1 VAHALRRDPAA
12 GRWLDRSAR
21 GAGALNAPVLA
32 AWTEYLG
39 AFVAQQHGAP
49 DAPARADRARTLAR
63 AAGLVGVDA
72 MLARRLGVGGGRAPT
87 PRGVVIRCLGSFG
100 IGVAGTELTLPPLR
114 PLPRTLLLLL
124 ALHQGR
130 DVHRE
135 VLIDL
140 LWPGTPVDAAVH
152 RLHAAASS
160 VRRCLAGAG
169 LGGDVVRRHGS
180 AYSLLVEG
188 AILDVAE
195 FEAALR
201 EASKCEARGD
211 QRGAL
216 AAGLKALEAYQGDLL
231 GEAGPA
237 EWVVG
242 ERDRLRVAA
251 ATAAYSAG
259 QLSLRLRT
267 PADALPLARRATELD
282 PLRDSAWAMLAE
294 VQERMGDLGS
304 AAATRREHAVVAS
317 ELSGP

>member
-1 VAHALRRDPAA
+1 
-12 GRWLDRSAR
+12 
-21 GAGALNAPVLA
+21 
-32 AWTEYLG
+32 
-39 AFVAQQHGAP
+39 
-49 DAPARADRARTLAR
+49 
-63 AAGLVGVDA
+63 
-72 MLARRLGVGGGRAPT
+72 M
-87 PRGVVIRCLGSFG
+87 IRCLGSFG
-100 IGVAGTELTLPPLR
+100 IEAAGTELALPPLR

-124 ALHQGR
+124 ALNQGR

-140 LWPGTPVDAAVH
+140 LWPGTPLDAAAH

-188 AILDVAE
+188 ATSTW
-195 FEAALR
+195 R
-201 EASKCEARGD
+201 SSRQHSGRRPGAR
-211 QRGAL
+211 RRATSEVRL
-216 AAGLKALEAYQGDLL
+216 AAWVKALEAYQGDLL

-251 ATAAYSAG
+251 ATAAFSAG

-282 PLRDSAWAMLAE
+282 PLRDSAWAMLAD

-304 AAATRREHAVVAS
+304 AAATRREHALVAS
-317 ELSGP
+317 ELAWSLSMPSVTIKALTPETFDDFAALVERNKGMFASCWCTKFHPACAEKGQSPRGTGRSSNVW

>member
-1 VAHALRRDPAA
+1 
-12 GRWLDRSAR
+12 
-21 GAGALNAPVLA
+21 
-32 AWTEYLG
+32 
-39 AFVAQQHGAP
+39 
-49 DAPARADRARTLAR
+49 
-63 AAGLVGVDA
+63 
-72 MLARRLGVGGGRAPT
+72 M
-87 PRGVVIRCLGSFG
+87 IRCLGAFG
-100 IGVAGTELTLPPLR
+100 IEAAGTELTLPPLR

-124 ALHQGR
+124 ALNQGR

-140 LWPGTPVDAAVH
+140 LWPGTPLDAAAH

-180 AYSLLVEG
+180 AYSLVVEG
-188 AILDVAE
+188 ATLDVAE

-201 EASKCEARGD
+201 EASRREARGD

-216 AAGLKALEAYQGDLL
+216 AAEMTALEAYQGDLL
-231 GEAGPA
+231 DEAGPA

-242 ERDRLRVAA
+242 ERDRLRIAA
-251 ATAAYSAG
+251 GTAAYSAG
-259 QLSLRLRT
+259 RLTLRLRT
-267 PADALPLARRATELD
+267 PAEALPLARRATELD

-304 AAATRREHAVVAS
+304 AAATRREHALVSS